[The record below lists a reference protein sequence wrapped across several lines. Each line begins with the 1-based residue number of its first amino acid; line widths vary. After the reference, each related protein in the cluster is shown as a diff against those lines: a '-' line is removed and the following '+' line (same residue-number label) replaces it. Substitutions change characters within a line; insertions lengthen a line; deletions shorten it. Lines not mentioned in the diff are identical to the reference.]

1 MTGSAGEM
9 MGTEAA
15 QRGVANTRSQVRQ
28 PLGRQRAE
36 FLRSCRARIKPA
48 DVGLPDPQR
57 RRTAGLRREDVAAL
71 SGVSVAWYTWLE
83 QGRDMRVSDEV
94 LERIC
99 QTFRLSDD
107 ERHYLFSLVQQRA
120 PRVQGA
126 PRFDVPPEVERLVTG
141 LTIPAIARNLRWDV
155 LAWNELNTRIFRD
168 YSVLPVGER
177 NLIEQVFGTSV
188 YDDTPEDT
196 RERAR
201 RLVAKLKVD
210 YSAFG
215 SDRRFESMIQ
225 RLERNSPLFRS
236 LWRSPD
242 VNAGSYG
249 IHRFRHR
256 EFGELAFEHISC
268 IPDGHP
274 TVRAVLCM
282 PADAVTRQLVARL
295 NHEMAQEQMAQAAVA
310 GEARD

>member
-1 MTGSAGEM
+1 MRGSTGEIQGEDL
-9 MGTEAA
+9 A
-15 QRGVANTRSQVRQ
+15 QRGIANNRSAVRQ
-28 PLGRQRAE
+28 PMGRQRAE

-99 QTFRLSDD
+99 QTFKLSDD
-107 ERHYLFSLVQQRA
+107 ERLYLFSLVQQRA

-168 YSVLPVGER
+168 YSRLPAGER
-177 NLIEQVFGTSV
+177 NLIELLFGASG
-188 YDDTPEDT
+188 YEETPEDT

-201 RLVAKLKVD
+201 RIVAKLKVD

-215 SDRRFESMIQ
+215 TDRRFEAMIQ

-249 IHRFRHR
+249 IQRFRHR
-256 EFGELAFEHISC
+256 EYGDVAFEHVSC

-274 TVRAVLCM
+274 TVRVVMCM
-282 PADAVTRQLVARL
+282 PADASTRALIARL
-295 NHEMAQEQMAQAAVA
+295 NQEQAMVAKGQA
-310 GEARD
+310 

>member
-1 MTGSAGEM
+1 MEHSTGEIAPSEVVV
-9 MGTEAA
+9 
-15 QRGVANTRSQVRQ
+15 QRGIANTRSAIRP
-28 PLGRQRAE
+28 PLGRQRSE
-36 FLRSCRARIKPA
+36 FLRNCRARIKPA

-99 QTFRLSDD
+99 QTFKLSDD
-107 ERHYLFSLVQQRA
+107 ERLYLFSLVQHRA

-126 PRFDVPPEVERLVTG
+126 PRFDVPPEIERLITG
-141 LTIPAIARNLRWDV
+141 MAIPAIARNLRWDV
-155 LAWNELNTRIFRD
+155 LAWNELNSRIFRD
-168 YSVLPVGER
+168 YSRIAPGER
-177 NLIEQVFGTSV
+177 NLLELLFSSSS
-188 YDDTPEDT
+188 YDDPPEESQQ
-196 RERAR
+196 RLR
-201 RLVAKLKVD
+201 RIVAKVKVD

-215 SDRRFESMIQ
+215 SDRRFELLIQ
-225 RLERNSPLFRS
+225 RMERNSALFRS

-256 EFGELAFEHISC
+256 EYGEVAFEHVSC

-274 TVRAVLCM
+274 SVRIVMCM
-282 PADAVTRQLVARL
+282 PSDARTRTLIGRL
-295 NHEMAQEQMAQAAVA
+295 NQELEQIA
-310 GEARD
+310 ESKS

>member
-1 MTGSAGEM
+1 MDSSTGETAGR
-9 MGTEAA
+9 EAPA
-15 QRGVANTRSQVRQ
+15 QRGIGNTRSQTRQ

-36 FLRSCRARIKPA
+36 FLRSCRARIKPV

-99 QTFRLSDD
+99 QTFRLTED
-107 ERHYLFSLVQQRA
+107 ERVYLFSLVQQRA

-126 PRFDVPPEVERLVTG
+126 PRFDVPPEIERLVTG
-141 LTIPAIARNLRWDV
+141 MTIPAIARNLRWDV

-168 YSVLPVGER
+168 YSALPPGER
-177 NLIEQVFGTSV
+177 NLIELLFSTAN
-188 YDDTPEDT
+188 YDDTPELT
-196 RERAR
+196 QQ
-201 RLVAKLKVD
+201 RLQRIVAKLKVD

-215 SDRRFESMIQ
+215 SDRRFEALIQ
-225 RLERNSPLFRS
+225 RMERSSPLFRS

-242 VNAGSYG
+242 VNAGSFG

-256 EFGELAFEHISC
+256 VYGDLAFEHVSC

-274 TVRAVLCM
+274 TVRMVMCM
-282 PADAVTRQLVARL
+282 PADARTRQVIAEL
-295 NHEMAQEQMAQAAVA
+295 NSGLTQSVPA
-310 GEARD
+310 

>member
-1 MTGSAGEM
+1 MDSSTAEGRAS
-9 MGTEAA
+9 EALP
-15 QRGVANTRSQVRQ
+15 QRGIANPRPQTRQ

-83 QGRDMRVSDEV
+83 QGREMRVSDEV

-99 QTFRLSDD
+99 QTFKLTDD
-107 ERHYLFSLVQQRA
+107 ERVYLFSLVQQRA
-120 PRVQGA
+120 PRVQGS
-126 PRFDVPPEVERLVTG
+126 PRFEVPPEIERLVTG
-141 LTIPAIARNLRWDV
+141 MTIPAIARNLRWDV
-155 LAWNELNTRIFRD
+155 LAWNELNSRVFRD
-168 YSVLPVGER
+168 YSRIPQGER
-177 NLIEQVFGTSV
+177 NLLELLFSGTTS
-188 YDDTPEDT
+188 YDDTPEGVQQ
-196 RERAR
+196 RLR
-201 RLVAKLKVD
+201 RIVAKTKVD

-215 SDRRFESMIQ
+215 SDRRFESLVQ
-225 RLERNSPLFRS
+225 RLERSSPVFRS

-249 IHRFRHR
+249 IHHFRHR
-256 EFGELAFEHISC
+256 EYGDLAFEHVSC

-274 TVRAVLCM
+274 TVRIVMCM
-282 PADAVTRQLVARL
+282 PADARTRALIAKL
-295 NHEMAQEQMAQAAVA
+295 NQELAVA
-310 GEARD
+310 EAAD

>member
-1 MTGSAGEM
+1 METSTAETAAPEGSL
-9 MGTEAA
+9 
-15 QRGVANTRSQVRQ
+15 QRGIANTRSQTRQ

-36 FLRSCRARIKPA
+36 FLRSCRARIKPS

-83 QGRDMRVSDEV
+83 QGREMRVSDEV

-99 QTFRLSDD
+99 QTFKLTDD
-107 ERHYLFSLVQQRA
+107 ERVYLFSLVQQRA

-126 PRFDVPPEVERLVTG
+126 PRFEVPPEIERLVTG
-141 LTIPAIARNLRWDV
+141 MTIPAIARNLRWDV
-155 LAWNELNTRIFRD
+155 LAWNDLNTRIFRD
-168 YSVLPVGER
+168 YSSIPPGER
-177 NLIEQVFGTSV
+177 NLLELLFSGTTS
-188 YDDTPEDT
+188 YDDTPEGT
-196 RERAR
+196 QQRLR
-201 RLVAKLKVD
+201 RIVAKLKVD

-215 SDRRFESMIQ
+215 SDRRFESLVQ
-225 RLERNSPLFRS
+225 KLERNSAVFRA

-249 IHRFRHR
+249 IHHFRHR
-256 EFGELAFEHISC
+256 EYGDVAFEHVSC

-274 TVRAVLCM
+274 TVRIVMCM
-282 PADAVTRQLVARL
+282 PADVRTRALISRL
-295 NHEMAQEQMAQAAVA
+295 NQETAPAQAKA
-310 GEARD
+310 

>member
-1 MTGSAGEM
+1 MERSAGE
-9 MGTEAA
+9 TQAPEVVV
-15 QRGVANTRSQVRQ
+15 QRGVTNTRSATRP

-36 FLRSCRARIKPA
+36 FLRNCRARIKPA

-99 QTFRLSDD
+99 LTFKLTDD
-107 ERHYLFSLVQQRA
+107 ERIYLFSLVQQRA

-126 PRFDVPPEVERLVTG
+126 PRFDVPPDIERLVTG
-141 LTIPAIARNLRWDV
+141 MAIPAIARNLRWDV
-155 LAWNELNTRIFRD
+155 LAWNELNSRVFRD
-168 YSVLPVGER
+168 YSRIAPGDR
-177 NLIEQVFGTSV
+177 NLLELLFGSSS
-188 YDDTPEDT
+188 YDDPPEESQQ
-196 RERAR
+196 RLR
-201 RLVAKLKVD
+201 RIVAKLKVD
-210 YSAFG
+210 YSASG
-215 SDRRFESMIQ
+215 SDRRFELLIQ
-225 RLERNSPLFRS
+225 RMERNSALFRN

-256 EFGELAFEHISC
+256 EYGDVAFEHVSC
-268 IPDGHP
+268 TPEGHP
-274 TVRAVLCM
+274 TVRVVMCM
-282 PADAVTRQLVARL
+282 PADARTRTLVAQL
-295 NHEMAQEQMAQAAVA
+295 NQELTHSA
-310 GEARD
+310 ETTPE

>member
-9 MGTEAA
+9 IVTDAA
-15 QRGVANTRSQVRQ
+15 QRGVTNNRSAVRQ
-28 PLGRQRAE
+28 PQGRQRAE

-57 RRTAGLRREDVAAL
+57 RRTTGLRREDVAAL

-99 QTFRLSDD
+99 QTFKLSDD
-107 ERHYLFSLVQQRA
+107 ERVYLFSLVQQRA

-126 PRFDVPPEVERLVTG
+126 PRFDVPPEIERLVTG

-155 LAWNELNTRIFRD
+155 LVWNELNTRIFRD
-168 YSVLPVGER
+168 YSLLPAGER
-177 NLIEQVFGTSV
+177 NLVELLFGTSG
-188 YDDTPEDT
+188 YDETPADTQ
-196 RERAR
+196 ERAR
-201 RLVAKLKVD
+201 RIVAKLKVD

-215 SDRRFESMIQ
+215 SDRRFEAMIQ
-225 RLERNSPLFRS
+225 RLERNSPLFRG

-256 EFGELAFEHISC
+256 QYGDVAFEHISC

-274 TVRAVLCM
+274 TVRVVMCM
-282 PADAVTRQLVARL
+282 PADAATHRIIAQL
-295 NHEMAQEQMAQAAVA
+295 NHEMAGGAHAEAQN
-310 GEARD
+310 

>member
-1 MTGSAGEM
+1 MDSSTAETSVPEGS
-9 MGTEAA
+9 A
-15 QRGVANTRSQVRQ
+15 QRGIANTRSQTRQ

-36 FLRSCRARIKPA
+36 FLRSCRARIKPS

-99 QTFRLSDD
+99 QTFKLTDD
-107 ERHYLFSLVQQRA
+107 QRVYLFSLVQQRA

-126 PRFDVPPEVERLVTG
+126 PQFEVPPEIERLVTG
-141 LTIPAIARNLRWDV
+141 MTIPAIARNLRWDV
-155 LAWNELNTRIFRD
+155 LAWNELNSRVFRD
-168 YSVLPVGER
+168 YSRIPAGER
-177 NLIEQVFGTSV
+177 NLLELLFSSTTA
-188 YDDTPEDT
+188 YDDTPEGT
-196 RERAR
+196 QQ
-201 RLVAKLKVD
+201 RLQRIVAKVKVD

-215 SDRRFESMIQ
+215 SDRRFESLVQ
-225 RLERNSPLFRS
+225 RLERNSPLFRT

-242 VNAGSYG
+242 VNAGSLG
-249 IHRFRHR
+249 VHRFRHR
-256 EFGELAFEHISC
+256 EYGDVAFEHVSC

-274 TVRAVLCM
+274 TVRIVMCM
-282 PADAVTRQLVARL
+282 PADARTRALLAQL
-295 NHEMAQEQMAQAAVA
+295 NQELHAA
-310 GEARD
+310 EAKD

>member
-1 MTGSAGEM
+1 MDSSTGETAGRD
-9 MGTEAA
+9 APA
-15 QRGVANTRSQVRQ
+15 QRGIANTRSQTRQ

-36 FLRSCRARIKPA
+36 FLRSCRARIKPI

-99 QTFRLSDD
+99 QTFRLTED
-107 ERHYLFSLVQQRA
+107 ERVYLFSLVQQRA

-126 PRFDVPPEVERLVTG
+126 PRFEVPPEIARLVTG
-141 LTIPAIARNLRWDV
+141 MTIPAIARNLRWDV

-168 YSVLPVGER
+168 YSALPPGER
-177 NLIEQVFGTSV
+177 NLIELLFSTAN
-188 YDDTPEDT
+188 YDDTPELVQQ
-196 RERAR
+196 
-201 RLVAKLKVD
+201 RLQRIVAKLKVD

-215 SDRRFESMIQ
+215 SDRRFEALIQ
-225 RLERNSPLFRS
+225 RMERNSPLFRS

-242 VNAGSYG
+242 VNAGSFG
-249 IHRFRHR
+249 IHRFRHKVH
-256 EFGELAFEHISC
+256 GDLAFEHVSC

-274 TVRAVLCM
+274 TVRMVMCM
-282 PADAVTRQLVARL
+282 PADARTRQVIAEL
-295 NHEMAQEQMAQAAVA
+295 NSGLAQAAPA
-310 GEARD
+310 